1 MKEKGEW
8 RALVI
13 GFLGS
18 IAGAYGVILFNQF
31 VLMRLPLGLRMT
43 SAILTYWLIA
53 AVPIIVAAVQK
64 MRLSDYGFSK
74 NKLGMQILLG
84 LAVGAAMSLMFTL
97 IPHLLGFGE
106 YFSSG
111 KRYQYLWQFVYELF
125 YCVLAVGAVEE
136 FVFRGFIYERIKN
149 IGKNEMTAVIGS
161 SVLFG
166 LFHIFGGNILQMLMT
181 AVLGAFWC
189 VCRLKIKNCT
199 ILSLIIAHGF
209 YDWLIVGWTA
219 VLQG

>member
-8 RALVI
+8 SALVI
-13 GFLGS
+13 GFLGAM
-18 IAGAYGVILFNQF
+18 AGVYGVILFNQYA
-31 VLMRLPLGLRMT
+31 MRSLPLSLRMA
-43 SAILTYWLIA
+43 SMILTYWLIA
-53 AVPIIVAAVQK
+53 AVPIIIAAVHK
-64 MRLSDYGFSK
+64 TKLSDYGFTK

-84 LAVGAAMSLMFTL
+84 LAVGAAMSLVFTL

-136 FVFRGFIYERIKN
+136 VVFRGFIYEKIKK
-149 IGKNEMTAVIGS
+149 IGRNEMTAVIGS

-166 LFHIFGGNILQMLMT
+166 LFHIFGGNILQVLMT

-189 VCRLKIKNCT
+189 VCRLKIKNCS
-199 ILSLIIAHGF
+199 ILSLIVAHRF
-209 YDWLIVGWTA
+209 YDWLIVVWTA